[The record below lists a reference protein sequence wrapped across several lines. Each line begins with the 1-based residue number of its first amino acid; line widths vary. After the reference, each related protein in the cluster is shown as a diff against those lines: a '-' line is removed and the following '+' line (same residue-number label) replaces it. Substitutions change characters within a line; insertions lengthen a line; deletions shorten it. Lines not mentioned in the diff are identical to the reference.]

1 MLTIEIVT
9 PEKVVHKLHGT
20 EVLLPTVEGQI
31 GVRPGHIPLI
41 TVLKPGEVVV
51 KHTSHPESSY
61 AVAGGFVEVLGNVVR
76 ILADSADRSEDLSEE
91 KITAAIARA
100 TKMKEEATEQGE
112 FDAALSLLE
121 ASLARMRVL
130 SRRKKSRHQ

>member
-9 PEKVVHKLHGT
+9 PERIVHKLHGT

-41 TVLKPGEVVV
+41 TILKAGEIVV
-51 KHTSHPESSY
+51 KHSSHADASY
-61 AVAGGFVEVLGNVVR
+61 AVAGGFVEILGNVVR
-76 ILADSADRSEDLSEE
+76 VLADQADRAEELSEE
-91 KITAAIARA
+91 KIQAAISRA
-100 TKMKEEATEQGE
+100 TKMKEDATEQAQ

-121 ASLARMRVL
+121 ASIARMKVL
-130 SRRKKSRHQ
+130 QRRKNRR